1 MWDDEQENWQRLKS
15 ILACGAKGASILVTT
30 RLEKVADMSHP
41 IHKHHMTGLLEE
53 DLGIVE
59 FTNLVKINSILVAL
73 CVDYKRCAC

>member
-1 MWDDEQENWQRLKS
+1 MVSNLTQVVVSFGL
-15 ILACGAKGASILVTT
+15 IG
-30 RLEKVADMSHP
+30 
-41 IHKHHMTGLLEE
+41 TGIVKILLEE